1 VKCYLGLGSNLGNRK
16 ENLYNAINRISE
28 LPECKS
34 VRVSPVYE
42 TPALLPEGAPNDW
55 NRPFLNLALEMEC
68 DQNPEAFLGTI
79 QEIERAFGRGDHSK
93 WSPRTIDIDILLWG
107 DQTISSP
114 KLEIP
119 HAQLKKRAFVLDPLK
134 DLKPDFLGIA
144 KSHPQH
150 SPIWMGIMNITPDS
164 FSDGGSWR
172 MNPDFHERLDKWDNY
187 SVGIIDV
194 GGESTR
200 PRATPVNAKEEWRR
214 ISPILS
220 ELQDRYDRRILKP
233 LISVDTRHVS
243 VAKQA
248 IEAGASIIND
258 VSGLVD
264 PEMIAILK
272 DSDAHYVLTHS
283 LSVPANTD
291 QLLPEGCDPVMELT
305 TWFQRKTAFLES
317 SGIAR
322 ERIIIDPGIGFGKT
336 PLQSIEI
343 LRNLEKFK
351 ALDYRLLVGHSRKS
365 FLCPLNSIPAE
376 DRDHESV
383 GVSLNLTKKGADILR
398 VHNPVFHIRSF
409 QAWNHLNNPHPL

>member
-16 ENLYNAINRISE
+16 ENLYNAIKRISD

-68 DQNPEAFLGTI
+68 SEKPETFLETI
-79 QEIERAFGRGDHSK
+79 HVIEQAFGRGDHSK

-107 DQTISSP
+107 DQKIKSDRL
-114 KLEIP
+114 KIP
-119 HAQLKKRAFVLDPLK
+119 HAHLHERAFVLDPLK
-134 DLKPDFLGIA
+134 DLKPDYLSAA

-150 SPIWMGIMNITPDS
+150 APIWMGIMNITPDS
-164 FSDGGSWR
+164 FSDGGYWR
-172 MNPDFHERLDKWDNY
+172 MTPDFHERLDKWDTY

-200 PRATPVNAKEEWRR
+200 PRATPVSAKEEWRR

-220 ELQDRYDRRILKP
+220 ELQDRYSGRTLKP
-233 LISVDTRHVS
+233 LVSVDTRHVS
-243 VAKQA
+243 VAKQS
-248 IEAGASIIND
+248 IDLGVNIIND
-258 VSGLVD
+258 VSGLID
-264 PEMIAILK
+264 PEMIAVLK
-272 DSDAHYVLTHS
+272 NSDAHYVLMHS
-283 LSVPANTD
+283 LSVPSNTD
-291 QLLPEGCDPVMELT
+291 QLLPEGCDPVMELM

-317 SGIAR
+317 SGISR

-365 FLCPLNSIPAE
+365 FLCPLNAIPAE
-376 DRDHESV
+376 ERDHESI

-398 VHNPVFHIRSF
+398 VHNPVSHIRSF
-409 QAWNHLNNPHPL
+409 HAWNHLNIPQL

>member
-1 VKCYLGLGSNLGNRK
+1 
-16 ENLYNAINRISE
+16 
-28 LPECKS
+28 
-34 VRVSPVYE
+34 
-42 TPALLPEGAPNDW
+42 
-55 NRPFLNLALEMEC
+55 
-68 DQNPEAFLGTI
+68 
-79 QEIERAFGRGDHSK
+79 
-93 WSPRTIDIDILLWG
+93 
-107 DQTISSP
+107 
-114 KLEIP
+114 
-119 HAQLKKRAFVLDPLK
+119 
-134 DLKPDFLGIA
+134 
-144 KSHPQH
+144 
-150 SPIWMGIMNITPDS
+150 
-164 FSDGGSWR
+164 
-172 MNPDFHERLDKWDNY
+172 
-187 SVGIIDV
+187 
-194 GGESTR
+194 
-200 PRATPVNAKEEWRR
+200 
-214 ISPILS
+214 
-220 ELQDRYDRRILKP
+220 LQDRYDRRILKP